1 MSDTKVNNEMIE
13 DSGKVSSS
21 QIQPNSVS
29 SADISNASITN
40 SDISPSAAIA
50 LNKFSLPGSSSDF
63 LKGDGSFGAVD
74 LSAVGNNAFNVGV
87 LGFKMAVNEG
97 LTIFNLVDGI
107 VDEFNSESGIDTSEN
122 ANANYDSTSDFY
134 QNLSPTPGVAM
145 HLGVSAVTFENPE
158 HAPLVTFTSQVA
170 NYGAFGTQGSI
181 TFPNVTTSIEATMV
195 GAGGASNGNGY
206 GGSGGSVQ
214 GTITSPSIAG
224 ATWDY
229 VVGEGGVGPQHSG
242 SPSPTYPSVDV
253 GGSGGYG
260 GGGGSAVGGGGGF
273 TGIFDDEV
281 TIIEG
286 GAFNELGHWHTP
298 TSPSTYP
305 EEGPGFADTVSP
317 TNASEAV
324 LIVGAGAGSENS
336 NGGPLAQA
344 GGGGFTAGTNGSGG
358 FSVPTA
364 GSGGTNASGG
374 GADQEA
380 NGHLGSYPF
389 GEGSGFGPAEWTQ
402 ESPHPDAIH
411 FQGGGIAYPPYHYG
425 GGGSGYHGGGGT
437 DDPGGT
443 TGGAGG
449 GAGYSNPTYVPT
461 PSLEYETAVGSRN
474 SHPAPRSVFDEAP
487 YYTALPS
494 PRQALFASGARGE
507 GSDTTAT
514 AAGGDGGILLV
525 FDAGSSSTSMT
536 LVSDTFTANS
546 TPTTSRVVLFAEIAD
561 DLNTDVAISV
571 TRDNTTYN
579 TVSLTD
585 TGFVSG
591 SSGIKIFTGSTPL
604 TGSASPQVQM
614 RWKVVGSSLTGTNK
628 IHGVA
633 LQWA

>member
-1 MSDTKVNNEMIE
+1 MSDTKVNNEMIQ
-13 DSGKVSSS
+13 DSGKVSST

-29 SADISNASITN
+29 SADISNASIVDT
-40 SDISPSAAIA
+40 DISPSAAIA
-50 LNKFSLPGSSSDF
+50 LNKFSSPGSSSDF

-74 LSAVGNNAFNVGV
+74 LSAVSNNAFNIGV

-97 LTIFNLVDGI
+97 LTIFNLVDGV
-107 VDEFNSESGIDTSEN
+107 VDEFNSEGGIDTSEN
-122 ANANYDSTSDFY
+122 SNAAYESAADFY
-134 QNLSPTPGVAM
+134 QNLSPTPGVAV
-145 HLGVSAVTFENPE
+145 HLGVDAVTFENPE
-158 HAPLVTFTSQVA
+158 HAPLVTVTSQEA
-170 NYGAFGTQGSI
+170 TYGAFGTQGSI
-181 TFPNVTTSIEATMV
+181 TFPVLTTTVEATMV
-195 GAGGASNGNGY
+195 GAGGAGNGNGE
-206 GGSGGSVQ
+206 GGAGGSVQ

-224 ATWDY
+224 ATWDF
-229 VVGEGGVGPQHSG
+229 VVGEGGTGPTASTPQYSA
-242 SPSPTYPSVDV
+242 PQI

-260 GGGGSAVGGGGGF
+260 GGGVGAVGGAGGF

-286 GAFNELGHWHTP
+286 GAYNELGYHHQP
-298 TSPSTYP
+298 DSPATYP
-305 EEGPGFADTVSP
+305 DEGPGFADTVSP

-324 LIVGAGAGSENS
+324 LIVGAGAVGENS

-380 NGHLGSYPF
+380 NGHSGTYPF

-411 FQGGGIAYPPYHYG
+411 FQGSGFGYPPYNYG

-437 DDPGGT
+437 SDPGGY

-461 PSLEYETAVGSRN
+461 PSLEYEAAVGSASLPSPN
-474 SHPAPRSVFDEAP
+474 SVFDEAP
-487 YYTALPS
+487 YYTALPA
-494 PRQALFASGARGE
+494 PRQALFADGARGE
-507 GSDTTAT
+507 GAASGTANI
-514 AAGGDGGILLV
+514 AGDGGILLV
-525 FDAGSSSTSMT
+525 FDAGSPSTSMT

-546 TPTTSRVVLFAEIAD
+546 TPSTSRVVVFAELAD

-579 TVSLTD
+579 SVSLTD
-585 TGFVSG
+585 TGYVSG
-591 SSGIKIFTGSTPL
+591 SSGIKIYTGSTPL

-614 RWKVVGSSLTGTNK
+614 RWKVVGSSLTGANK

>member
-1 MSDTKVNNEMIE
+1 MSDTKVNSEMIQ
-13 DSGKVSSS
+13 DSGKVSST

-29 SADISNASITN
+29 SADISNASIVDT
-40 SDISPSAAIA
+40 DISPSAAIA

-74 LSAVGNNAFNVGV
+74 LSAVGNNAFNVGI

-107 VDEFNSESGIDTSEN
+107 VDEFHSEDGIDTGEN
-122 ANANYDSTSDFY
+122 SNASYESASDFY

-145 HLGVSAVTFENPE
+145 HLGVDAVTFENPE
-158 HAPLVTFTSQVA
+158 HAPLITYTSQEA
-170 NYGAFGTQGSI
+170 TFGAFGTQGSI
-181 TFPNVTTSIEATMV
+181 TFPTLTTSIEATMV
-195 GAGGASNGNGY
+195 GAGGTNNANSK
-206 GGSGGSVQ
+206 GGAGGSVQ

-229 VVGEGGVGPQHSG
+229 VVGEGGSGPQ
-242 SPSPTYPSVDV
+242 SPPAPVI
-253 GGSGGYG
+253 GGTGGYG
-260 GGGGSAVGGGGGF
+260 GGASGAIGGGGGF
-273 TGIFDDEV
+273 TGIFDSEV

-286 GAFNELGHWHTP
+286 GTYSETGNWHVP
-298 TSPSTYP
+298 GESNNYP
-305 EEGPGFADTVSP
+305 DEGPGFADTVSP
-317 TNASEAV
+317 TNAAESV
-324 LIVGAGAGSENS
+324 LIVGSGGSGENS
-336 NGGPLAQA
+336 NGAPLAQA
-344 GGGGFTAGTNGSGG
+344 GGGGFTAGTNGSGT

-411 FQGGGIAYPPYHYG
+411 FQGGGIGYPPYHYG

-437 DDPGGT
+437 SDPGGY
-443 TGGAGG
+443 TGGSGG

-461 PSLEYETAVGSRN
+461 PSLEYEAAVGSA
-474 SHPAPRSVFDEAP
+474 SLPSPSSVFDEAP

-494 PRQALFASGARGE
+494 PRQALFADGARGE
-507 GSDTTAT
+507 GAASGTTNF
-514 AAGGDGGILLV
+514 GGDGGILLV

-546 TPTTSRVVLFAEIAD
+546 TPSTSRIVLFAELAD

-579 TVSLTD
+579 SVSLTD
-585 TGFVSG
+585 TGYVSG
-591 SSGIKIFTGSTPL
+591 SSGIKIYTGTTPL